1 MKETLAYCSRPLPPW
16 GNQSRAASPRLPGV
30 PAGEVHISA
39 DHSGYACSR
48 TDLAALPN
56 LAVSPQAGG
65 NTCAAGS
72 LTACGNLSGTNT
84 LMIDPDFNTRVVRVT
99 DANTN
104 PGHLNFTYTAGIG
117 IGGSGVALAPIREF
131 CTSGDERLPPG
142 PLVVDIGR
150 KDLATSSIT
159 ATDLRLGN
167 WTSRTFAALLGHAT
181 CPSHGPGVRRQQQ
194 HPILLTR
201 RSGHTSSV
209 ELQSWRRLD
218 SGVFFELRT
227 DFACSQTMVQRNNCR
242 TLNPR
247 CDAAFRAQ
255 LQQFPVL

>member
-131 CTSGDERLPPG
+131 CTSGDETPAPRSTCGGHWTEGFSHVINNGNGPPFG
-142 PLVVDIGR
+142 QLDQPYLCSPPRPRYLSVPWSR
-150 KDLATSSIT
+150 RAPPT
-159 ATDLRLGN
+159 ATPHPAYPAIRTHIQRGTTILETTRLRCFL
-167 WTSRTFAALLGHAT
+167 RAT
-181 CPSHGPGVRRQQQ
+181 DRLCLFSDHG
-194 HPILLTR
+194 T
-201 RSGHTSSV
+201 TK
-209 ELQSWRRLD
+209 
-218 SGVFFELRT
+218 
-227 DFACSQTMVQRNNCR
+227 
-242 TLNPR
+242 
-247 CDAAFRAQ
+247 
-255 LQQFPVL
+255 